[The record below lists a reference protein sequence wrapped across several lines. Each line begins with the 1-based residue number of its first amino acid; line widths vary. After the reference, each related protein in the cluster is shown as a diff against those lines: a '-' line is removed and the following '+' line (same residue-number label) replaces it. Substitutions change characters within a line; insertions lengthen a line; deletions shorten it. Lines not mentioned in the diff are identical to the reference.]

1 MFLNSMTTS
10 PKNTILGIDPGIGRV
25 GWAIITQDKPKP
37 FLVTYGCIETT
48 PNSPQIERLIS
59 ISKQL
64 TKVVEKYQPNTVAI
78 EKLFFSKNVKT
89 ALVVAEA
96 RGAIILSLKMLNLG
110 IIEFSP
116 QEVKQ
121 AATGQG
127 NADKLMVQKM
137 IKLTFGL
144 QQAPK
149 PDDAADALALALC
162 AYSQP
167 KYLKNII

>member
-1 MFLNSMTTS
+1 MTTL

-25 GWAIITQDKPKP
+25 GWAVIAQEKPKP
-37 FLVTYGCIETT
+37 VLVAYGCIETI
-48 PNSPQIERLIS
+48 PNSPQIERLMS
-59 ISKQL
+59 LSKQL
-64 TKVVEKYQPNTVAI
+64 TDIVKKFNPATVAI

-89 ALVVAEA
+89 ALSVAEA
-96 RGAIILSLKMLNLG
+96 RGAIILSLKILGLG
-110 IIEFSP
+110 ILEFSP

-144 QQAPK
+144 KQAPK

-162 AYSQP
+162 AYSRP